1 MHDCSPSYCCRSLL
15 EPIRKIAARVGGH
28 FLEGRAMDLDLD
40 NKLVEVQKIN
50 SDDDPNST
58 ATTTSERFYVPYDK
72 LVVAVGANSI
82 SHGVEGLEHTVK
94 LKTIRDAVNIR
105 RKIMNNVEMASLPT
119 VSPEERKKLLSFV
132 VCGGGPTGT
141 EFAAELSDWIEED
154 FVKWVRSND
163 QQRLLLT

>member
-1 MHDCSPSYCCRSLL
+1 
-15 EPIRKIAARVGGH
+15 
-28 FLEGRAMDLDLD
+28 MDLDLD

-50 SDDDPNST
+50 SDEDPNSPT
-58 ATTTSERFYVPYDK
+58 ATSERFYVPYDK

-154 FVKWVRSND
+154 FVKWVKYKDKKES
-163 QQRLLLT
+163 RLSPFLTFFFFFFDTLVPEIHA